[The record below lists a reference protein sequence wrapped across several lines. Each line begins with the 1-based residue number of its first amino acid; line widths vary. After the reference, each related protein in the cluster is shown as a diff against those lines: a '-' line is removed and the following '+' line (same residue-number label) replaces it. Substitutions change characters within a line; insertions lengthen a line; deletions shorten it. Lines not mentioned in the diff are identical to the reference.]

1 MPQSSLCWNTARDS
15 PFITLAAVHG
25 IALAAWPTL
34 PAIAVGV
41 WWNSNTIAHNFIHR
55 PFFRQRSCNLLFAA
69 YLSVLLGI
77 PQALWR
83 ERHLAH
89 HASIRWRWR
98 MSRQLLIETALIVSL
113 WTALATMCPH
123 FFATVY
129 VPGYLIGLLL
139 CAIQGHYEHAQG
151 VTSHYGRVYNFL
163 CFNDGYHAEHH
174 AHPGV
179 AWTSLPERI
188 ASGAN
193 ASAWPA
199 LLRCLDRVNLETLER
214 LVLRSPRL
222 QRFMLQCHRRAFR
235 ALLPKLATVQHVGI
249 VGGGLFPRTAL
260 LIQELI
266 PGVRITITDASAR
279 NLATARPLIGGAIEF
294 VHSRYTP
301 GDRPDCDLIIV
312 PLCFDGDREEIYR
325 HPPPGAHVLVHD
337 WIWRR
342 RGPGSI
348 VSLALLKRL
357 NLVMA

>member
-1 MPQSSLCWNTARDS
+1 MRPSSLCWNIARDA
-15 PFITLAAVHG
+15 PFLALAAIHG
-25 IALAAWPTL
+25 VVLAAWPTL
-34 PAIAVGV
+34 PVIALGV

-83 ERHLAH
+83 DRHLAH
-89 HASIRWRWR
+89 HAGVPWRWR
-98 MSRQLLIETALIVSL
+98 TSRQLLIETALIVSL
-113 WTALATMCPH
+113 WTALATLYPH
-123 FFATVY
+123 FFAAVY
-129 VPGYLIGLLL
+129 LPGYVAGLAL
-139 CAIQGHYEHAQG
+139 CSIQGHYEHAQG

-179 AWTSLPERI
+179 AWTGLPERI
-188 ASGAN
+188 QSGART
-193 ASAWPA
+193 SVWPA
-199 LLRCLDRVNLETLER
+199 LLRGLDQVNLEGMEW

-222 QRFMLQCHRRAFR
+222 QRMVLQCHRRAFR
-235 ALLPKLATVQHVGI
+235 ALLPKLAPIRRVTI

-266 PGVRITITDASAR
+266 PDVHITIIDASAR
-279 NLATARPLIGGAIEF
+279 NLATARPFVGGAVEF
-294 VHSRYTP
+294 VHSRYTR
-301 GDRPDCDLIIV
+301 GDRPDCDLIVI
-312 PLCFDGDREEIYR
+312 PLCFDGDRDEIYR
-325 HPPPGAHVLVHD
+325 NAPRGAPVLVHD

-342 RGPGSI
+342 RGTGRI

-357 NLVMA
+357 NLVTG